1 MKSVESEECL
11 SALDTHMLHNGTS
24 MLVTDY
30 LYIDAIKPIS
40 TIKIKYPTN
49 TLYRKFI

>member
-11 SALDTHMLHNGTS
+11 SALDARMLHNETS

-30 LYIDAIKPIS
+30 LYTDVGYGNDYS
-40 TIKIKYPTN
+40 LFCSN
-49 TLYRKFI
+49 Q